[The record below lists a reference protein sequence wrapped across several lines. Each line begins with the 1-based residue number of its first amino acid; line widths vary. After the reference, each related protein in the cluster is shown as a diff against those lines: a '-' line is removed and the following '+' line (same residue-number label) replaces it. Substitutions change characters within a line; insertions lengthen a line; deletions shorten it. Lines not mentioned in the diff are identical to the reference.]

1 MSSYVNIIERYHDYR
16 GMIQEMLH
24 SILLGLSDEHLFE
37 SPERTLETLD
47 ELTKHYPFIDIVYT
61 LDKNGIQDSPN
72 YWFQE
77 GKTRTDFSNRGNDL
91 SQRPYFVMAKAKQS
105 VVFTDPYLSVT
116 DRVLCLS
123 GAIPITNSSGVVSGY
138 LVIDLDLEKSVSFL
152 MGDSLRSRFEPFF
165 KSVYATIAFGL
176 FCVVG
181 ILLYSG
187 FSELL
192 KMLEEP
198 SHIESIRPFSSI
210 IFITL
215 GLAIFDLA
223 KTTLE
228 EEVLMHKD
236 IFRHSSTRRTITRFM
251 AAIMIAVS
259 IEALLLMFKS
269 AIGAGDY
276 ITSATWMMLSAV
288 ALMVGLGLYVYLGA
302 KAESLLTSVKQHK
315 LGHYHDADETV
326 NAHQRSKP

>member
-1 MSSYVNIIERYHDYR
+1 MASYINVIERYHDYQA
-16 GMIQEMLH
+16 MIREMLG
-24 SILLGLSDEHLFE
+24 SMLIGLADVKLFE
-37 SPERTLETLD
+37 SSEKILETLD
-47 ELTKHYPFIDIVYT
+47 EMFKHYPFLDIVYT
-61 LDKNGIQDSPN
+61 LDKDGIQNGPN
-72 YWFQE
+72 YLFSDFKA
-77 GKTRTDFSNRGNDL
+77 KTDHANRGKDR
-91 SQRPYFVMAKAKQS
+91 SQRPYYLMAKERQEA
-105 VVFTDPYLSVT
+105 VFTQPYLSTT
-116 DRVLCLS
+116 DRVMCLS
-123 GAIPITNSSGVVSGY
+123 GAIPMRNESGDICGY
-138 LVIDLDLEKSVSFL
+138 LVIDLDLEKTISFL
-152 MGDSLRSRFEPFF
+152 MGDSLRMRFEPLF
-165 KSVYATIAFGL
+165 KGIYSTISLGL
-176 FCVVG
+176 FLVVG
-181 ILLYSG
+181 ILLFSG

-198 SHIESIRPFSSI
+198 SHVESVRPFSAI

-269 AIGAGDY
+269 AIGSGDY
-276 ITSATWMMLSAV
+276 LSSATWMMLSAV

-302 KAESLLTSVKQHK
+302 KAEYMLIAVKREK
-315 LGHYHDADETV
+315 LNHNQDTNEAVAKY
-326 NAHQRSKP
+326 

>member
-24 SILLGLSDEHLFE
+24 SILLGLSDAHLFE
-37 SPERTLETLD
+37 SPERILETLD
-47 ELTKHYPFIDIVYT
+47 ELSSHYPFIDIVYT
-61 LDKNGIQDSPN
+61 LDRNGVQDSPN
-72 YWFQE
+72 YAFKE

-123 GAIPITNSSGVVSGY
+123 GAIPITNSAGAVSGY
-138 LVIDLDLEKSVSFL
+138 LVIDLDLEKTVSFL
-152 MGDSLRSRFEPFF
+152 MGDSLRTRFEPFF
-165 KSVYATIAFGL
+165 KAVYSAISIGL

-181 ILLYSG
+181 VLLYSG

-251 AAIMIAVS
+251 AAITIAVS

-276 ITSATWMMLSAV
+276 LTSATWMMLSAV

-302 KAESLLTSVKQHK
+302 KAENLLMHVKRHK
-315 LGHYHDADETV
+315 LSQHYETSDSHT
-326 NAHQRSKP
+326 NKQ

>member
-1 MSSYVNIIERYHDYR
+1 MASYVNVIERYHDYQA
-16 GMIQEMLH
+16 MIREMLG
-24 SILLGLSDEHLFE
+24 SMLIGLADVKLFE
-37 SPERTLETLD
+37 SNDKTLETLD
-47 ELTKHYPFIDIVYT
+47 EMFKHYPFLDIVYT
-61 LDKNGIQDSPN
+61 LDKEGIQNGPN
-72 YWFQE
+72 YLFSDFKA
-77 GKTRTDFSNRGNDL
+77 KTDHANRGKDR
-91 SQRPYFVMAKAKQS
+91 SQRPYFVMAKARQE
-105 VVFTDPYLSVT
+105 VVFTQPYLSTT
-116 DRVLCLS
+116 DRVMCLS
-123 GAIPITNSSGVVSGY
+123 GAIPMRNESGDICGY
-138 LVIDLDLEKSVSFL
+138 LVIDLDLEKTVSFL
-152 MGDSLRSRFEPFF
+152 MGDSLRMRFEPLF
-165 KSVYATIAFGL
+165 KAIYSTISLGL
-176 FCVVG
+176 FLVVG
-181 ILLYSG
+181 ILLFSG

-198 SHIESIRPFSSI
+198 SHVESVRPFSAI

-276 ITSATWMMLSAV
+276 LSSATWMMLSAV

-302 KAESLLTSVKQHK
+302 KAEYMLIAVKRQK
-315 LGHYHDADETV
+315 LDHNRDNDEV
-326 NAHQRSKP
+326 VKPS

>member
-24 SILLGLSDEHLFE
+24 SILLGLSDAHLFE
-37 SPERTLETLD
+37 SPERILETLD
-47 ELTKHYPFIDIVYT
+47 ELSSHYPFIDIVYT
-61 LDKNGIQDSPN
+61 LDRNGVQDSPN
-72 YWFQE
+72 YAFKE

-123 GAIPITNSSGVVSGY
+123 GAIPITNSAGAVSGY
-138 LVIDLDLEKSVSFL
+138 LVIDLDLEKTVSFL
-152 MGDSLRSRFEPFF
+152 MGDSLRTRFEPFF
-165 KSVYATIAFGL
+165 KAVYSAISIGL

-181 ILLYSG
+181 VLLYSG

-251 AAIMIAVS
+251 AAITIAVS

-276 ITSATWMMLSAV
+276 LTSATWMMISAV

-302 KAESLLTSVKQHK
+302 KAENLLMHVKRHK
-315 LGHYHDADETV
+315 LSQHYETSDSHT
-326 NAHQRSKP
+326 NKQ

>member
-1 MSSYVNIIERYHDYR
+1 MASYVNVIERYHDYQS
-16 GMIQEMLH
+16 MIREMLG
-24 SILLGLSDEHLFE
+24 SMLIGLADVKLFE
-37 SPERTLETLD
+37 SSEKILETLD
-47 ELTKHYPFIDIVYT
+47 EMFKHYPFLDIVYT
-61 LDKNGIQDSPN
+61 LDKNGIQNGPN
-72 YWFQE
+72 YLFSDFKA
-77 GKTRTDFSNRGNDL
+77 KTDHANRGKDR
-91 SQRPYFVMAKAKQS
+91 SQRPYYVMAKERQEA
-105 VVFTDPYLSVT
+105 VFTQPYLSTT
-116 DRVLCLS
+116 DRVMCLS
-123 GAIPITNSSGVVSGY
+123 GAIPMRNEAGDICGY
-138 LVIDLDLEKSVSFL
+138 LVIDLDLEKTVSFL
-152 MGDSLRSRFEPFF
+152 MGDSLRMRFEPLF
-165 KSVYATIAFGL
+165 KAIYSTISLGL
-176 FCVVG
+176 FLVVG
-181 ILLYSG
+181 ILLFSG

-198 SHIESIRPFSSI
+198 SHVESVRPFSAI

-276 ITSATWMMLSAV
+276 LSSATWMMLSAV

-302 KAESLLTSVKQHK
+302 KAEYMLIAVKRQKFDHSR
-315 LGHYHDADETV
+315 DNDEV
-326 NAHQRSKP
+326 VKSS

>member
-1 MSSYVNIIERYHDYR
+1 
-16 GMIQEMLH
+16 
-24 SILLGLSDEHLFE
+24 
-37 SPERTLETLD
+37 
-47 ELTKHYPFIDIVYT
+47 
-61 LDKNGIQDSPN
+61 
-72 YWFQE
+72 
-77 GKTRTDFSNRGNDL
+77 
-91 SQRPYFVMAKAKQS
+91 
-105 VVFTDPYLSVT
+105 
-116 DRVLCLS
+116 
-123 GAIPITNSSGVVSGY
+123 
-138 LVIDLDLEKSVSFL
+138 
-152 MGDSLRSRFEPFF
+152 MGDSLRTRFEPFF
-165 KSVYATIAFGL
+165 KAVYSTISIGL

-276 ITSATWMMLSAV
+276 LTSATWMMLSAV

-302 KAESLLTSVKQHK
+302 KAENLLMTVKRHK
-315 LGHYHDADETV
+315 LGHYYDADETV
-326 NAHQRSKP
+326 NEHQRGKS

>member
-1 MSSYVNIIERYHDYR
+1 MSSYVNVIERYHDYR
-16 GMIQEMLH
+16 PMIQEMLH
-24 SILLGLSDEHLFE
+24 SILMGLSDVKLFE
-37 SPERTLETLD
+37 SPEKILETLD
-47 ELTKHYPFIDIVYT
+47 ELATHYPFLDIVYT
-61 LDKNGIQDSPN
+61 LDRHGIQDSPN
-72 YWFQE
+72 YVFTESQV
-77 GKTRTDFSNRGNDL
+77 KTDHSNRGTDRG
-91 SQRPYFVMAKAKQS
+91 QRPYFKMAKEKQTT
-105 VVFTDPYLSVT
+105 VFTEPYLSTT

-123 GAIPITNSSGVVSGY
+123 GACPMYNTAGVVTGY
-138 LVIDLDLEKSVSFL
+138 LVIDIDLEKTISFL
-152 MGDSLRSRFEPFF
+152 MGDSLRTRFEPLF
-165 KSVYATIAFGL
+165 KSVYSLISLGL
-176 FCVVG
+176 FLVVG

-187 FSELL
+187 FSELI

-198 SHIESIRPFSSI
+198 AHIESIRPFSSI

-269 AIGAGDY
+269 AIGAGNY
-276 ITSATWMMLSAV
+276 LTSATLMMLSAV
-288 ALMVGLGLYVYLGA
+288 ALMVGLGVYVYLGA
-302 KAESLLTSVKQHK
+302 KAENLLMTVKRRK
-315 LGHYHDADETV
+315 LGAFREEESEDG
-326 NAHQRSKP
+326 R

>member
-1 MSSYVNIIERYHDYR
+1 MGNYLTTIERYHDYR
-16 GMIQEMLH
+16 ALICEMLQ
-24 SILLGLSDEHLFE
+24 SMLTGLADDKLFQNQE
-37 SPERTLETLD
+37 DVLQTLD
-47 ELTKHYPFIDIVYT
+47 ELFGNYPFLDIIYT
-61 LDKNGIQDSPN
+61 LDSDGVQNGPN
-72 YWFQE
+72 YHFDDYKA
-77 GKTRTDFSNRGNDL
+77 KTDHSNRGKDR
-91 SQRPYFVMAKAKQS
+91 SQRPYFLMAKQKQE
-105 VVFTDPYLSVT
+105 VVFTEPYLSTT

-123 GAIPITNSSGVVSGY
+123 GAIPMRNEQGGICGY
-138 LVIDLDLEKSVSFL
+138 LVIDIDLQKTISFL
-152 MGDSLRSRFEPFF
+152 MGDSLRARFEPFF
-165 KSVYATIAFGL
+165 KGIYSLISFGL

-187 FSELL
+187 FTELV

-198 SHIESIRPFSSI
+198 SHVESIRPFSAI

-215 GLAIFDLA
+215 GMAIFDLA

-269 AIGAGDY
+269 AIGVGDY
-276 ITSATWMMLSAV
+276 LASATWMMLSAV
-288 ALMVGLGLYVYLGA
+288 ALMVGLGIYVYLGA
-302 KAESLLTSVKQHK
+302 KAERDLSALKR
-315 LGHYHDADETV
+315 DAFRYGDGQSQS
-326 NAHQRSKP
+326 HQGGVGQ